1 MKILGSELEQWN
13 MAVNSFWI
21 LLSEEKKLPDTIT
34 LIMVM
39 VWDILGI
46 KYYIM
51 QTGFRL
57 YWHLTQQL

>member
-21 LLSEEKKLPDTIT
+21 LLSEENKLPDTIT